1 MADTKVLE
9 RDDLSRRLSTAKGWE
24 VKGGKLHKEF
34 TFGTFPEAFGFMTA
48 VALIAESMNH
58 HPEWTNVFNRVTID
72 LATHS
77 AGGIT
82 EKDFAL
88 LERIEETAAHR
99 T

>member
-1 MADTKVLE
+1 MADARVLAA
-9 RDDLSRRLSTAKGWE
+9 DVVARRLSTVKGWE
-24 VKGGKLHKEF
+24 LVGGKLHKEF
-34 TFGTFPEAFGFMTA
+34 TFGTFPEAFGFMTS
-48 VALIAESMNH
+48 VALIAEAMNH

-88 LERIEETAAHR
+88 LERIEATGGKSK
-99 T
+99 